1 MLTHLTDG
9 LNVAHVPLHLNPES
23 GGVGL
28 GPDQHGDVAGEV
40 SDGGAEGVCGTGEPV
55 AHQTLVGR
63 DPARLNCFFPHPH
76 FEALL
81 QSAVLALV
89 AVVLVYRA
97 VAVTAALV
105 LKIPP
110 HRPLEEALAA

>member
-1 MLTHLTDG
+1 MLQCPQCDGWLLTLLTFPSEPHL
-9 LNVAHVPLHLNPES
+9 
-23 GGVGL
+23 
-28 GPDQHGDVAGEV
+28 
-40 SDGGAEGVCGTGEPV
+40 
-55 AHQTLVGR
+55 
-63 DPARLNCFFPHPH
+63 
-76 FEALL
+76 EALL

>member
-1 MLTHLTDG
+1 MDVLTLLTFPSEPHL
-9 LNVAHVPLHLNPES
+9 
-23 GGVGL
+23 
-28 GPDQHGDVAGEV
+28 
-40 SDGGAEGVCGTGEPV
+40 
-55 AHQTLVGR
+55 
-63 DPARLNCFFPHPH
+63 
-76 FEALL
+76 EALL